1 MLPVASNQP
10 RLGRMGIHVMAL
22 VPLEYEDFWA
32 AGEQLHAELS
42 RRERFVEAFAF
53 GDSERM
59 AKALNALVLS
69 GVKRATA
76 SLAWR
81 YEHDPVPQPKAG
93 DLCIVTSW
101 SKQPLCII
109 ETMAV
114 EVVPFNEVTEDFART
129 EGEDDGTLESWRRN
143 HTTFFAGECAR
154 IGRTP
159 NDSMLVVCERFRVVF
174 QPLGTPDAA

>member
-1 MLPVASNQP
+1 
-10 RLGRMGIHVMAL
+10 MAF
-22 VPLEYEDFWA
+22 VPPQYEDFWA
-32 AGEQLHAELS
+32 AGELLHAEL
-42 RRERFVEAFAF
+42 RRHERFLEAFAF
-53 GDSERM
+53 GDSEHM
-59 AKALNALVLS
+59 AKELNALVLS

-81 YEHDPVPQPKAG
+81 YEHDPVPRPKVG
-93 DLCIVTSW
+93 DLSIVTSW

-109 ETMAV
+109 ETTAV

-143 HTTFFAGECAR
+143 HTKFFAGECSR

-159 NDSMLVVCERFRVVF
+159 TESMLVVCERFRVVY
-174 QPLGTPDAA
+174 QPPNVPSAA